1 MPRFAN
7 PFPESPEVAAVTRG
21 LEVMVVDDD
30 KLIRDVVRR
39 TLEREGF
46 FVVEASDG
54 EEALTR
60 SLQAPVDIAVV
71 DIHMPKLSGYELV
84 RQLRVRDPRLHVIM
98 LTSAG
103 TEAERVRGLVGGADD
118 YVVKPFSPRELA
130 ARVVAAGRRM
140 GSRTSP
146 DRAPERISI
155 DPVARV
161 ATVDGAPVDLTR
173 REFDLLNFLAVHP
186 GRTFTRPQLLHAV
199 WESSAEWQ
207 SEATVTEHVRRLRTK
222 VELDPLHPEHVV
234 TVKGAGYRFDPGDCL
249 SRPRGGDQ

>member
-1 MPRFAN
+1 MI
-7 PFPESPEVAAVTRG
+7 RG

-46 FVVEASDG
+46 HVVEASDG

-60 SLQAPVDIAVV
+60 SLEAPVDIAVV

-84 RQLRVRDPRLHVIM
+84 QQLRVRDPRLHVIM
-98 LTSAG
+98 LTTAG

-130 ARVVAAGRRM
+130 ARVLAAGRRLD
-140 GSRTSP
+140 SRTSAA
-146 DRAPERISI
+146 DRADRISV

-161 ATVDGAPVDLTR
+161 ATVDGVPVELTR
-173 REFDLLNFLAVHP
+173 REFDLLNFFAVHP
-186 GRTFTRPQLLHAV
+186 GRIFSRPQLLHAV

-222 VELDPLHPEHVV
+222 VERDPLHPDHLV
-234 TVKGAGYRFDPGDCL
+234 TVKGVGYRFDPDVTASVGA
-249 SRPRGGDQ
+249 GGDQ